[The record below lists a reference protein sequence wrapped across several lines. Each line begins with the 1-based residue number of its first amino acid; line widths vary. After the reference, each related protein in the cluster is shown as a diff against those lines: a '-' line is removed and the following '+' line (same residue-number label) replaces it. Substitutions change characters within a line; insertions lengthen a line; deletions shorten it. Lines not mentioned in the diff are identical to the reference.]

1 MKQEKSSTQA
11 RVRVITLDKDAKKVQ
26 VASTSTGQ
34 IKKASSPVKT
44 TYNIPFSC
52 C

>member
-1 MKQEKSSTQA
+1 MKQEKSPSQG

-26 VASTSTGQ
+26 VASTAIGQ

-44 TYNIPFSC
+44 TYSIPFNC